1 MKFSSKFLLDVKE
14 NNDIYFSLLSKE
26 DFDFKTKKITI
37 DVSKENDA
45 VAVRI
50 DTNSVLDLKIATNAL
65 VKSLEVIDKTLR
77 I

>member
-14 NNDIYFSLLSKE
+14 NNDIYFNLLSQE
-26 DFDFKTKKITI
+26 DFDFKTKKISI
-37 DVSKENDA
+37 DVSKESDV

-65 VKSLEVIDKTLR
+65 IKSLEVIDKTLKV
-77 I
+77 

>member
-14 NNDIYFSLLSKE
+14 NNDIYFNLLSQE
-26 DFDFKTKKITI
+26 DFDFKTKKITV

-65 VKSLEVIDKTLR
+65 IKSLEVIDKTLK

>member
-14 NNDIYFSLLSKE
+14 NNDIYFSLLSEE
-26 DFDFKTKKITI
+26 DFDFKTKKIKI

-50 DTNSVLDLKIATNAL
+50 DANSVLDLKIATNAL
-65 VKSLEVIDKTLR
+65 IKSLEVIDKTLK

>member
-1 MKFSSKFLLDVKE
+1 MKFSSKFLLDVKG
-14 NNDIYFSLLSKE
+14 NNDIYFNLLSQE
-26 DFDFKTKKITI
+26 DFDFKTKKITV

-65 VKSLEVIDKTLR
+65 IKSLEVIDKTLKV
-77 I
+77 